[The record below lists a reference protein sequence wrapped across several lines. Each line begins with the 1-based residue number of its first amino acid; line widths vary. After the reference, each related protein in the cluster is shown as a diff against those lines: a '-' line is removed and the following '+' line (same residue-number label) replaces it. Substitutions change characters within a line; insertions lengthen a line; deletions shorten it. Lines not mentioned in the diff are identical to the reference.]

1 MADGAG
7 IAVDHDSLLG
17 KSPLLLTSIAL
28 ITLEWSKEYGD
39 IVGLRIGPQSMVIV
53 SSPELIRE
61 LFVNRGVV
69 YSGRPVLYVTRDLI
83 FPDQDHMFMM
93 QNDEILRR
101 TRTAFKRLTGPA
113 GLKEALALQETTA
126 LKLISNLSDGI
137 ESPERCIRLWS
148 FTTAMTAI
156 LGPVAEDKAAEVL
169 EEWTHIQHRLIESV
183 EATMSS
189 AFELL
194 PFLKYLPFIP
204 GKENARQIGVSLRAV
219 YTDLFDRL
227 KHHLSQARLSVVDT
241 KYWGLI
247 GSILREQEMDQE
259 SSEKTKSHFTDS
271 QLKTLAQFVQDAAT
285 DTTISTAMSC
295 IMALTAYPHLLR
307 KVQKEV
313 DTLYGRQGVS
323 SHTDIDRLPYVRACV
338 FETLRWRPPT
348 PVLLPHRL
356 EQDDH
361 IRGFHLPQGTM
372 IIANAWAANHDPTH
386 FEEPDVFN
394 PERFVEFQAYPGLYP
409 FGIGRRSCPG
419 DQFALNNLIITISK
433 LAFSFEF
440 VFDGTAP
447 EFDIEKEYGA
457 GVIMSPKRFPVKFIR
472 RES

>member
-1 MADGAG
+1 MRDKGPC
-7 IAVDHDSLLG
+7 LRCCQ
-17 KSPLLLTSIAL
+17 LTISQ
-28 ITLEWSKEYGD
+28 EWSKEYGD

-61 LFVNRGVV
+61 LFVNRGVI

-93 QNDEILRR
+93 QNDEMLRR

-113 GLKEALALQETTA
+113 GLKEALGLQETTA

-156 LGPVAEDKAAEVL
+156 LGPVAEDKASEVL
-169 EEWTHIQHRLIESV
+169 DEWTHIQHRLIESV

-194 PFLKYLPFIP
+194 PFLKYLPFMP

-227 KHHLSQARLSVVDT
+227 KYHLSQAQLSVVDT

-247 GSILREQEMDQE
+247 GSIIRDQEMDQE
-259 SSEKTKSHFTDS
+259 SLEKTKSHFTDS
-271 QLKTLAQFVQDAAT
+271 QLKTMAQFVQDAAT

-295 IMALTAYPHLLR
+295 IMALTANPHLLH

-313 DTLYGRQGVS
+313 DAVYGREGVT

-338 FETLRWRPPT
+338 LEVYSSLSQFRTALY
-348 PVLLPHRL
+348 VSLL
-356 EQDDH
+356 
-361 IRGFHLPQGTM
+361 GC
-372 IIANAWAANHDPTH
+372 TH
-386 FEEPDVFN
+386 
-394 PERFVEFQAYPGLYP
+394 
-409 FGIGRRSCPG
+409 
-419 DQFALNNLIITISK
+419 
-433 LAFSFEF
+433 
-440 VFDGTAP
+440 
-447 EFDIEKEYGA
+447 
-457 GVIMSPKRFPVKFIR
+457 
-472 RES
+472 